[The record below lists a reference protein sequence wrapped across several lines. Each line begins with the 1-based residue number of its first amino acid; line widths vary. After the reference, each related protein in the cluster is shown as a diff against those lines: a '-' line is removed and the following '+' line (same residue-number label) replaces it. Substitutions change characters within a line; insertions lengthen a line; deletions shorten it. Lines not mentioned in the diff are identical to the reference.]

1 MIKNKKKNEHYH
13 YDENRMG
20 NGSASSSDKEDA
32 SSYNTSLQQVKTNG
46 IMNLNIAYLIINIYS
61 VIFLLII
68 IYNNTN
74 LNV

>member
-1 MIKNKKKNEHYH
+1 MIKNKNKNEHYH